1 MIILKNV
8 SFGYEGVQ
16 VIKNCSISFTSEQ
29 VHLIIGPNG
38 AGKTT
43 LAMLL
48 KGLIKPNHGRVFSPR
63 KQIEM
68 VWRKMGLLFQ
78 FPEDL
83 FFNDTVY
90 EEIVYGAKKFEVVD
104 IDRKLNNII
113 DFLGLDSSILQASPF
128 DLSYGEKR
136 IVAFASI
143 LIWEPTYLVL
153 DEPFSGLD
161 WQFKDRISEV
171 IESLK
176 GRVGVVIIS
185 QELDNVISFVDV
197 VSLIVSGEL
206 IFSVPV
212 EEVDWDEVY
221 SAGCDVPSA
230 VRLANKLRRNGIEL
244 TSNTIPYTVEE
255 LVESL
260 KISEP
265 SEL

>member
-1 MIILKNV
+1 MIMLKNV
-8 SFGYEGVQ
+8 SFGYEGVP
-16 VIKNCSISFTSEQ
+16 VIKNCSMSFTSEQ

-48 KGLIKPNHGRVFSPR
+48 KGLIKPNHGRIFSPR

-68 VWRKMGLLFQ
+68 EWRKMGLLFQ

-104 IDRKLNNII
+104 IDRKLDNII

-143 LIWEPTYLVL
+143 LIWEPSYLIL

-161 WQFKDRISEV
+161 WQFKDRVAEV

-176 GRVGVVIIS
+176 GRIGVIIIS
-185 QELDNVISFVDV
+185 QELDNVISFADV
-197 VSLIVSGEL
+197 VSFIVNGEL
-206 IFSVPV
+206 IFSLPV
-212 EEVDWDEVY
+212 EEVDWEEVY

-230 VRLANKLRRNGIEL
+230 VRLADKLRKNGIEV
-244 TSNTIPYTVEE
+244 TSEIPPYTFRG
-255 LVESL
+255 LVEAL
-260 KISEP
+260 KK
-265 SEL
+265 